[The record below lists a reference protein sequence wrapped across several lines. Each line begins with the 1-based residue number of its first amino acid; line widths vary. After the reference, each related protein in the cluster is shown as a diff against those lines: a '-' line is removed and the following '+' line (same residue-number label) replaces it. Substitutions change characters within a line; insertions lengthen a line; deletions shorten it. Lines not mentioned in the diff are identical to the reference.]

1 MSSYSVISP
10 EILAKIEEIVGTT
23 NVTNDSDKMY
33 PYSHDEEGDPHY
45 QKLPEAVAWAESTD
59 QVSQLIKLA
68 NEAHFPV
75 TPRGAGTGLAA
86 GAAPLLGGLVLSLEK
101 MNKILEVNE
110 DHLFVIAQAG
120 ALTEEV
126 QKAALAKGLFY
137 AGDPCSG
144 DSCSIGGNVAT
155 NAGGNKAVKYG
166 TTREQVLEIEV
177 VNPLGEVV
185 RLGGRI
191 AKTSTGYALKH
202 LIIGSE
208 GTLGI
213 ITEVTLK
220 LLPNPVEVM
229 DFLVVFPEV
238 PVAISTV
245 GKILKAG
252 IDPTCLEFMDNE
264 AVKSVERYL
273 GEKLPHGEN
282 GHYLIVQVEGKDET
296 DLEDKAI
303 ALDELCTECGAIA
316 VLVADPKKIWQARKD
331 FAEAVRAE
339 SLIHNKEDV
348 VVPIDKIPE
357 LMEISQQI
365 GERYGLVTRTASHAG
380 DGNTHLLILKNDTP
394 DEEWEELS
402 RKFQTDL
409 YEAVYRLGGK
419 MSGEH
424 GIGAKR
430 QTWMEQFTPQAELQM
445 MQAIKKGLDPNHILN
460 PNKIFKLS

>member
-1 MSSYSVISP
+1 MTNENHVLQSFQ
-10 EILAKIEEIVGTT
+10 LATERYASLGVDTT
-23 NVTNDSDKMY
+23 
-33 PYSHDEEGDPHY
+33 
-45 QKLPEAVAWAESTD
+45 
-59 QVSQLIKLA
+59 QV
-68 NEAHFPV
+68 
-75 TPRGAGTGLAA
+75 
-86 GAAPLLGGLVLSLEK
+86 LEK

-245 GKILKAG
+245 GKIL
-252 IDPTCLEFMDNE
+252 
-264 AVKSVERYL
+264 
-273 GEKLPHGEN
+273 
-282 GHYLIVQVEGKDET
+282 
-296 DLEDKAI
+296 
-303 ALDELCTECGAIA
+303 
-316 VLVADPKKIWQARKD
+316 
-331 FAEAVRAE
+331 
-339 SLIHNKEDV
+339 
-348 VVPIDKIPE
+348 
-357 LMEISQQI
+357 
-365 GERYGLVTRTASHAG
+365 
-380 DGNTHLLILKNDTP
+380 
-394 DEEWEELS
+394 
-402 RKFQTDL
+402 
-409 YEAVYRLGGK
+409 
-419 MSGEH
+419 
-424 GIGAKR
+424 
-430 QTWMEQFTPQAELQM
+430 
-445 MQAIKKGLDPNHILN
+445 
-460 PNKIFKLS
+460 